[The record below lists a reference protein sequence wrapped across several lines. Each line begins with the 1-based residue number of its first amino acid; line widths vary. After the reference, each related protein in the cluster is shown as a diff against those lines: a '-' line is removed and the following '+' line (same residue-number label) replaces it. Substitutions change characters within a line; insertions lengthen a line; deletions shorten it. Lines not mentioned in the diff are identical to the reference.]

1 MFKFILI
8 INNAMQQLVWN
19 SGHYAIKVTITIH
32 MYILKIVNKHLEK
45 NKFALPSDGFD
56 EGFKTEM

>member
-1 MFKFILI
+1 
-8 INNAMQQLVWN
+8 MQQLFWN